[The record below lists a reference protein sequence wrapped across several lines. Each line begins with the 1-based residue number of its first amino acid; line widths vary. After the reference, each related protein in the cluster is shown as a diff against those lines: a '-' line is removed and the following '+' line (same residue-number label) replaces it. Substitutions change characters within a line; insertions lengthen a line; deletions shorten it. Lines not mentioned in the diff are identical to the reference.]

1 MTKTIIFAA
10 IAALACAT
18 SAQAGD
24 RDSDPAALT
33 RINGEQVGCR
43 RAWQVQGY
51 AWMCMQK
58 PGTPSK
64 PLPQTVSVFTTINKH
79 FVTCRFS
86 SKLQAGKEVLDVWAC
101 AVVP

>member
-1 MTKTIIFAA
+1 MTRTFILAA

-18 SAQAGD
+18 SAQAEPGD

-33 RINGEQVGCR
+33 RINGEEVGCR

-51 AWMCMQK
+51 AWMYMQK

-64 PLPQTVSVFTTINKH
+64 LLP
-79 FVTCRFS
+79 
-86 SKLQAGKEVLDVWAC
+86 
-101 AVVP
+101 